1 MNKKPDLPTNVEKL
15 RHKLDSLR
23 SSANAAPERSDLANF
38 SAGLTS
44 ALDELQRQADEL
56 ILAKESAESESR
68 KYYELFEG
76 APDGYIVTD
85 TKGQI
90 MEANKAAGEML
101 SVPPE
106 NLIGKPFSH
115 FIERDSR
122 IESDKKLEYLLTSK
136 KSIIQNLELRL
147 IPREHVP
154 FHASLTIAITTDTK
168 NEPTGLRWLIH
179 DITERKLA
187 EVELAST
194 VTRLAQSNAEIERFA
209 YAAAHDLKEPLR
221 TVSTYM
227 QLLKRDEKSNLSQDG
242 TEILATISDSVSKM
256 ISLVDG
262 LLMYSSATSTDG
274 KLEISK
280 VPLSEAVSEAIDF
293 NLIVIKAAGAKVTVG
308 DIPDELVP
316 QAQFVLVLRNLIS
329 NAIKFR
335 RKTAPL
341 VIIEFKQS
349 EQGCV
354 CSIKDNGIGIQKKYA
369 DKIFDMFQRLHS
381 DIDYSGNGIGLAVC
395 KKVVDHW
402 GGKIWVESEYGKG
415 ATFSFNLPATKAT
428 NSVRS

>member
-1 MNKKPDLPTNVEKL
+1 M
-15 RHKLDSLR
+15 
-23 SSANAAPERSDLANF
+23 
-38 SAGLTS
+38 
-44 ALDELQRQADEL
+44 
-56 ILAKESAESESR
+56 
-68 KYYELFEG
+68 
-76 APDGYIVTD
+76 
-85 TKGQI
+85 
-90 MEANKAAGEML
+90 
-101 SVPPE
+101 
-106 NLIGKPFSH
+106 
-115 FIERDSR
+115 
-122 IESDKKLEYLLTSK
+122 
-136 KSIIQNLELRL
+136 
-147 IPREHVP
+147 IPRERDP
-154 FHASLTIAITTDTK
+154 FHASLTIAVTTDTK

-187 EVELAST
+187 EVELASS

-242 TEILATISDSVSKM
+242 TEILATVSDSVSKM

-274 KLEISK
+274 KLQTSK